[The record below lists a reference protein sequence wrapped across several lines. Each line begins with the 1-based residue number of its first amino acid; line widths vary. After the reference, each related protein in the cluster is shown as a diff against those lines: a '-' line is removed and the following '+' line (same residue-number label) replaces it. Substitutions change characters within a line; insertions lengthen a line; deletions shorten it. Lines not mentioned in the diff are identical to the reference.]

1 MSDTTEATV
10 ETVET
15 VEETKEEKRSK
26 ISEESQKRLM
36 SIRDAGVQIRNA
48 IGDLEIRKQEL
59 FVQHIGL
66 KQQMEKEA
74 EAALLDAGVDQGDLK
89 SYRIDL
95 KTGEFT
101 R

>member
-1 MSDTTEATV
+1 MS
-10 ETVET
+10 ETVESTVQT
-15 VEETKEEKRSK
+15 VEEKKEAQNK
-26 ISEESQKRLM
+26 IADDKLQRLAA
-36 SIRDAGVQIRNA
+36 IRDAGLQIRNA

-59 FVQHIGL
+59 FVQHIGV

-74 EAALLDAGVDQGDLK
+74 EAALIEAGVDQENLK
-89 SYRIDL
+89 EYRIDL